1 MKKISDNAITSD
13 QFMFMLIGTM
23 IAVGALSLPNSVV
36 KYARQDGW
44 ISTFI
49 GVVYPVYIIIM
60 AGFIQKK
67 FPNQNILFINK
78 RCYGKVIGSFFN
90 IFILLFFLLYLTA
103 DIFGLSDYTRLVITQ
118 FLSPM
123 KSYIVIT
130 FLGAYAA
137 YKGLKVLG
145 RINES
150 IFYLTIFMSL
160 ILVVG
165 IFKGNMLNVMPI
177 GGSGIINILKS
188 SKDSSFQYACM
199 EMYLLIYPYVL
210 GNKSKQKL
218 AFKATF
224 IVAVIYT
231 WLTFITIYSLGIN
244 IIPKYT
250 ESVPAIVK
258 YIELP
263 VINSFRFIFAVLW
276 SLIAINF
283 ISNAYYAVSISL
295 NSLIPRT
302 SPKKICIII
311 YPFIVFLSARY
322 VNQTIRKD
330 FLNFIVPKI
339 TAVMLIYILVT
350 VLFIYIRKEEYC
362 E

>member
-1 MKKISDNAITSD
+1 MKKVSDNVITSN

-23 IAVGALSLPNSVV
+23 IAIGALSLPNAVV
-36 KYARQDGW
+36 KYAKQDAW

-49 GVVYPVYIIIM
+49 GVLYPVYVIIM

-67 FPNQNILFINK
+67 FPNENIFFVNK
-78 RCYGKVIGSFFN
+78 RCYGKIIGSFFN

-103 DIFGLSDYTRLVITQ
+103 DVSGLSQYTRLVIIK

-145 RINES
+145 RVNES

-177 GGSGIINILKS
+177 GGSGVINILKS
-188 SKDSSFQYACM
+188 SKDSSFQYGGI
-199 EMYLLIYPYVL
+199 EIYLLIYPYVL

-218 AFKATF
+218 AFKSVF
-224 IVAVIYT
+224 IVACIYT
-231 WLTFITIYSLGIN
+231 WLTFITIYALGIN
-244 IIPKYT
+244 IIPKYI
-250 ESVPAIVK
+250 ESVPPVAK

-263 VINSFRFIFAVLW
+263 VINNFRFIFTVLW
-276 SLIAINF
+276 SLIVINF
-283 ISNAYYAVSISL
+283 ISNAYYAVVTSL

-302 SPKKICIII
+302 SSKKICIMI
-311 YPFIVFLSARY
+311 YPFVVFLSTRY
-322 VNQTIRKD
+322 ANETIRKD
-330 FLNFIVPKI
+330 FLNFIVAKI
-339 TAVMLIYILVT
+339 TAVMLIYILIT
-350 VLFIYIRKEEYC
+350 VLFIYIRKEEHL